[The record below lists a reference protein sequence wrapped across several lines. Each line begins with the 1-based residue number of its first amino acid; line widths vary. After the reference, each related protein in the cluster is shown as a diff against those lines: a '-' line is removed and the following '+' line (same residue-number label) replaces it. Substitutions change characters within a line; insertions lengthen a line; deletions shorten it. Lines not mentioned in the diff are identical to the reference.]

1 MFTCQI
7 SFPQF
12 QVVLAGA
19 ELGDSVDE
27 VDSLLRKHENIER
40 LTASQ
45 DEKIT
50 NLCEFG
56 ETLVENGHNESDMI
70 KARVKAVCDR
80 RSKLKEELGKRRNKL
95 EDSKKIA
102 QFYQDVVEV
111 RVVKGQKTKSPYF
124 TSVARNSHL
133 TNKPEAES
141 APILLLPP
149 LSLSPSVLRFT
160 GIERRS
166 VMSRYHGSTISG

>member
-1 MFTCQI
+1 M
-7 SFPQF
+7 
-12 QVVLAGA
+12 VLAGA

-45 DEKIT
+45 DEKVT

-70 KARVKAVCDR
+70 KVRVKAVSDR
-80 RSKLKEELGKRRNKL
+80 RNKLKEELGKRRSKL
-95 EDSKKIA
+95 EESKKIA

-111 RVVKGQKTKSPYF
+111 RVVKGQKAKSTYF
-124 TSVARNSHL
+124 MAVVRNSHL
-133 TNKPEAES
+133 TKG
-141 APILLLPP
+141 
-149 LSLSPSVLRFT
+149 VFT
-160 GIERRS
+160 
-166 VMSRYHGSTISG
+166 

>member
-1 MFTCQI
+1 M
-7 SFPQF
+7 
-12 QVVLAGA
+12 LAGA

-45 DEKIT
+45 DEKVT

-70 KARVKAVCDR
+70 KVRVKAVSDR
-80 RSKLKEELGKRRNKL
+80 RNKLKEELGKRRSKL
-95 EDSKKIA
+95 EESKKIA

-111 RVVKGQKTKSPYF
+111 RAVNLCFIPAPARTSLLGHFLVAPSLCF
-124 TSVARNSHL
+124 TARQSA
-133 TNKPEAES
+133 KPL
-141 APILLLPP
+141 ICK
-149 LSLSPSVLRFT
+149 
-160 GIERRS
+160 
-166 VMSRYHGSTISG
+166 

>member
-1 MFTCQI
+1 ML
-7 SFPQF
+7 FPQF

-45 DEKIT
+45 DEKII

-80 RSKLKEELGKRRNKL
+80 RNKLKEELGKRRNKL
-95 EDSKKIA
+95 EESKKIA

-111 RVVKGQKTKSPYF
+111 RAVNVCFIPAPARTSLLGHFRVAPSLCFTARLSAKS
-124 TSVARNSHL
+124 L
-133 TNKPEAES
+133 
-141 APILLLPP
+141 I
-149 LSLSPSVLRFT
+149 
-160 GIERRS
+160 
-166 VMSRYHGSTISG
+166 

>member
-1 MFTCQI
+1 ML
-7 SFPQF
+7 FPQF

-45 DEKIT
+45 DEKII

-80 RSKLKEELGKRRNKL
+80 RNKLKEELGKRRNKL
-95 EDSKKIA
+95 EESKKIA

-111 RVVKGQKTKSPYF
+111 RAVNVCFIPAPARTSLLGHFRVAPSLCFTARVSAKS
-124 TSVARNSHL
+124 L
-133 TNKPEAES
+133 
-141 APILLLPP
+141 I
-149 LSLSPSVLRFT
+149 
-160 GIERRS
+160 
-166 VMSRYHGSTISG
+166 